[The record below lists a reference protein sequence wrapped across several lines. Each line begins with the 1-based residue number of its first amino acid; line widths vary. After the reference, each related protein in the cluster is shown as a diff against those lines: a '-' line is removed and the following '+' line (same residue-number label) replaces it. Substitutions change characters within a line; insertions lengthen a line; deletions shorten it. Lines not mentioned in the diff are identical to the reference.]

1 MAVKEK
7 DTEQKI
13 KEAARVIF
21 QQKGFAGARTRD
33 IAESAGINLALL
45 NYYFRSKQKLYD
57 IIMTETMQTFF
68 GGVVKILDNKE
79 TTIEE
84 KIEAF
89 VKHYIDLLSEN
100 ANIPHFILTNV
111 REDPEGYLEKIGAL
125 QKAKQSYFMQ
135 QFLEASMEGKIPPI
149 NPIHFIMNLVGLVV
163 FPFLCKPMIT
173 ASTGVSDELYSE
185 MIEERKRL
193 IPLWVN
199 EMLKVK

>member
-13 KEAARVIF
+13 KDAARTIF
-21 QQKGFAGARTRD
+21 QEKGFAGARTRD
-33 IAESAGINLALL
+33 IAEKAGINLALL

-68 GGVVKILDNKE
+68 GGVIKILNDE
-79 TTIEE
+79 QTSIEE

-89 VKHYIDLLSEN
+89 VTHYIDLLSGN
-100 ANIPHFILTNV
+100 ANIPHFILSNV

-125 QKAKQSYFMQ
+125 QKAKHSFFFQ
-135 QFLEASMEGKIPPI
+135 QFIQASMEGKIPPI
-149 NPIHFIMNLVGLVV
+149 NPIHFILNLIGLVV
-163 FPFLCKPMIT
+163 FPFLAKPMIA
-173 ASTGVSDELYSE
+173 ASTGISDQQYADML
-185 MIEERKRL
+185 EERKRL

>member
-1 MAVKEK
+1 MTIKEK

-13 KEAARVIF
+13 KEAARIIF
-21 QQKGFAGARTRD
+21 QQKGFAGTKTRE

-68 GGVVKILDNKE
+68 GGVIKILDNQS
-79 TTIEE
+79 TSIEE
-84 KIEAF
+84 KVQAF
-89 VKHYIDLLSEN
+89 VTHYIDLLQEN
-100 ANIPHFILTNV
+100 ANVPHFILTNV

-125 QKAKQSYFMQ
+125 EKAKTSFFFQ
-135 QFLEASMEGKIPPI
+135 QFLQAGIEGKIPPI
-149 NPIHFIMNLVGLVV
+149 NPIHFMLNLMGLVV
-163 FPFLCKPMIT
+163 FPFLAKPMIT
-173 ASTGVSDELYSE
+173 ASTGMADQQYSDML
-185 MIEERKRL
+185 EERKRL

>member
-1 MAVKEK
+1 MTVKEK

-21 QQKGFAGARTRD
+21 QEKGFAGARTRD

-57 IIMTETMQTFF
+57 IIMTETMQSFF
-68 GGVVKILDNKE
+68 GGVINILDDE
-79 TTIEE
+79 DTSIEE

-89 VKHYIDLLSEN
+89 VTHYIDLLSGN
-100 ANIPHFILTNV
+100 ANIPHFILNNV

-125 QKAKQSYFMQ
+125 QKAKNSFFFH
-135 QFLEASMEGKIPPI
+135 QFIQASMEGKIPPI
-149 NPIHFIMNLVGLVV
+149 NPIHFILNLIGLVV
-163 FPFLCKPMIT
+163 FPFLAKPMIA
-173 ASTGVSDELYSE
+173 ASTGISDQQYADML
-185 MIEERKRL
+185 EERKRL